1 VGRCDEMRHF
11 FTVEAVAAAA
21 ADYVLWG
28 WRTAA
33 GGIVQLW
40 VGGLDAWF
48 CVDLVGIVNRYF
60 ERCCPD
66 VAKEHPITR

>member
-1 VGRCDEMRHF
+1 
-11 FTVEAVAAAA
+11 VEAVAAAA

-48 CVDLVGIVNRYF
+48 CVDLVGIVIGTLKG
-60 ERCCPD
+60 
-66 VAKEHPITR
+66 VAQMSPRSIPLHANVG